1 MVFLL
6 MTELFSPA
14 QLPEGFRYPQRLI
27 EIAQNNEQLGS
38 GTWWLIHETPGYAL
52 LCLEHTQRTFPD
64 KPLIPFAKS
73 DDENI
78 LACFDGEDTSDNP
91 RIYFDIFKETP
102 AVNWEQRY
110 SIPFTDWLSQAQN
123 T

>member
-1 MVFLL
+1 
-6 MTELFSPA
+6 MTELFSQA
-14 QLPEGFRYPQRLI
+14 QLPEGFHYPQRLI

-38 GTWWLIHETPGYAL
+38 GTWWIIHETPDYAM
-52 LCLEHTQRTFPD
+52 LCLELTQRTSPG

-91 RIYFDIFKETP
+91 RVYFDIFKDVSI
-102 AVNWEQRY
+102 VNWEHRY
-110 SIPFTDWLSQAQN
+110 SVLFTEWLSEAQS